1 MLEFKK
7 EINDYMHR
15 VIKKQMFTS
24 KVMQAL
30 SVLTIILVLINI
42 LMQLVGQ

>member
-15 VIKKQMFTS
+15 VIKKQMFASRVIQT
-24 KVMQAL
+24 L
-30 SVLTIILVLINI
+30 SVLTVILVLINI
-42 LMQLVGQ
+42 LIQLVGQ